1 MKKFLFL
8 LMVGMWSMVTFAQQ
22 DTVFWFAAP
31 YVNSVHG
38 EVSPYRLVVFA
49 FEEEASVTISMPANP
64 NFAPI
69 EVTVPANGY
78 ENIVLAENKQDGDTT
93 VTALFN
99 EVTNRGLL
107 VTSTSNV
114 ECYYQIDGDNS
125 EAFTLKGG
133 NALGT
138 EFIVVGQKA
147 YNNANEFSNSVFQG
161 ATSSVHIVATED
173 GTEVQIVPSCTML
186 SNAEDTIVVMLN
198 KGETYAVAAADYQA
212 AENIIGTKIYSSAP
226 IAVTMMDDS
235 VTPNDVNADAIG
247 EQLLSTNFAGTR
259 FVLVSEGEQYD
270 VCVAFALHDNTEI
283 ETSDSVYVL
292 NEGDYEVISLAGVDA
307 MSLSA
312 TSPIMVFQVVSF
324 PGGGELGGTIVPHI
338 ECTGSPI
345 AGYMPFSNTYDIYF
359 NIVTYKSNINDFVIN
374 NVPIAS
380 SEFHSVDAADEY
392 YYAKIKKPASRTP
405 YVVECHSGYFQMG
418 VSEGNYD
425 LSNTIGFFSDYNRTI
440 PIYIE
445 LNGMPIDPVSY
456 VKETDTISLAIY
468 PVYGFNLTDIS
479 WRLPDGTVL
488 AGDAVNL
495 GEVTDDLIGT
505 YIVTGTTELC
515 GDMAFSFD
523 IQYEPL
529 APPTEVVVHDI
540 QSVVQCADARKVEL
554 IIDVEGVVDSIA
566 LHFPQDTL
574 DSIPSGLFDVMVPM
588 PADGY
593 LSIPYP
599 FVRAGIYDVIVL
611 GYVRGIEVF
620 SKKTSLTF
628 LYPSAV
634 LEQRWNDVICVLAN
648 AYNGGYDF
656 TAFQWY
662 KDGIE
667 LTGETRSYLSQPLYA
682 GSEYSAL
689 LTEKDGTQ
697 LMSCPL
703 IAEAREEV
711 TLEPTL
717 VDKQQHLRCRVPVAG
732 TLTLY
737 DLMGNIYYYSSVER
751 GDNSVSAPAVGGI
764 YMAKIVL
771 QTGEEK
777 EVKILVK

>member
-1 MKKFLFL
+1 MRKFLFL
-8 LMVGMWSMVTFAQQ
+8 LMVSIWSMVAFAQQ

-78 ENIVLAENKQDGDTT
+78 ENIVLADNKQDGDST

-99 EVTNRGLL
+99 AVTNRGLL

-247 EQLLSTNFAGTR
+247 EQLLPTNFAGTR
-259 FVLVSEGEQYD
+259 FVLVSEGELYD

-359 NIVTYKSNINDFVIN
+359 NIVTHKSNINDFVIN
-374 NVPIAS
+374 NVPIAP

-392 YYAKIKKPASRTP
+392 YYAKIKKPASRIP
-405 YVVECHSGYFQMG
+405 YVVECYSGYFQLG

-425 LSNTIGFFSDYNRTI
+425 LSNTIGFFSDYNRTV
-440 PIYIE
+440 PMYIE
-445 LNGMPIDPVSY
+445 LNGMPIDPISY
-456 VKETDTISLAIY
+456 VEETDVLALAIY
-468 PVYGFNLTDIS
+468 PVYGFDLTNVY
-479 WRLPDGTVL
+479 WTLPDGTIKN
-488 AGDAVNL
+488 GDAVNL
-495 GEVTDDLIGT
+495 GVVNEDLIGV
-505 YIVTGTTELC
+505 YSVTGTTALC
-515 GDMAFSFD
+515 GEVTCSFE
-523 IQYEPL
+523 IQYATAL
-529 APPTEVVVHDI
+529 RDI
-540 QSVVQCADARKVEL
+540 QSVVQCADSKVVEL
-554 IIDVEGVVDSIA
+554 LIDYFGTMDSVA
-566 LHFPQDTL
+566 LHFPIDTL
-574 DSIPSGLFDVMVPM
+574 DTIPSGLYDVMQPM
-588 PADGY
+588 PLDGH
-593 LSIPYP
+593 LVVPYP
-599 FVRAGIYDVIVL
+599 SIRAGKYSVVVS
-611 GYVRGIEVF
+611 GYSQSVEVF
-620 SKKTSLTF
+620 SREVELTY
-628 LYPSAV
+628 LYPSSV

-717 VDKQQHLRCRVPVAG
+717 VDKQQLLRCRVPIAG
-732 TLTLY
+732 ELTIY
-737 DLMGNIYYYSSVER
+737 DLMGNISYYSSVMH
-751 GDNSVSAPAVGGI
+751 GDNTIPAPAVGGV

-771 QTGEEK
+771 LTGEEK

>member
-31 YVNSVHG
+31 YVNSIHG
-38 EVSPYRLVVFA
+38 SESPYRLVVFA

-99 EVTNRGLL
+99 EVTNRGFLI
-107 VTSTSNV
+107 TSTSEV
-114 ECYYQIDGDNS
+114 ECYYQIDGYNS
-125 EAFTLKGG
+125 EAFTLKGK

-138 EFIVVGQKA
+138 EFLVVGQKA
-147 YNNANEFSNSVFQG
+147 YNNASQIEMLNPEYDG

-173 GTEVQIVPSCTML
+173 GTEVQIIPSCTVL
-186 SNAEDTIVVMLN
+186 SNDEDTIVVMLN

-247 EQLLSTNFAGTR
+247 EQLLPTNFAGTR

-359 NIVTYKSNINDFVIN
+359 NIVTHKSNINDFVIN

-392 YYAKIKKPASRTP
+392 YYAKIRKQTSTTP
-405 YVVECHSGYFQMG
+405 YVVECYSGYFQLG

-495 GEVTDDLIGT
+495 GEVTDGLIGT

-515 GDMAFSFD
+515 GDVAFSFD
-523 IQYEPL
+523 IQYATAL
-529 APPTEVVVHDI
+529 RDI
-540 QSVVQCADARKVEL
+540 QSVVQCADSKVVEL
-554 IIDVEGVVDSIA
+554 LIDYFGTMDSVA
-566 LHFPQDTL
+566 LHFPIDTL
-574 DSIPSGLFDVMVPM
+574 DTIPSGLYDVMQPM
-588 PADGY
+588 PLDGH
-593 LSIPYP
+593 LVVPYP
-599 FVRAGIYDVIVL
+599 FIRAGKYSVVVS
-611 GYVRGIEVF
+611 GYSQSVEVF
-620 SKKTSLTF
+620 SREVELTY

-717 VDKQQHLRCRVPVAG
+717 VDKQQQLRCRVPIAG
-732 TLTLY
+732 ELTIY

-764 YMAKIVL
+764 YMAKIFL